1 MQSNYIH
8 QAQMIVH
15 FTSQQSDAKFTV
27 RCGASSSLHN
37 PSLLSRQQIS
47 HTNFGRIV
55 TRMCYAVTGPVSSGL
70 LLVSLWCCGSDCCR
84 VCCTDVTVTT
94 PTSVWEAQGRQLHH
108 PDCHHHQCS
117 VYRHCRN
124 YSETIRVHQTLI
136 VCWRPLWVRLEP
148 KNMKSK

>member
-94 PTSVWEAQGRQLHH
+94 PQPRGDNSTIPTATTTSVACTGTAATTQR
-108 PDCHHHQCS
+108 PS
-117 VYRHCRN
+117 VSTKPSSSAEDL
-124 YSETIRVHQTLI
+124 SE
-136 VCWRPLWVRLEP
+136 
-148 KNMKSK
+148 SG